1 MAAKKQKQSTE
12 TRGAKEATGPVITND
27 RRIAVDIEADRLKPA
42 EWNVHDAEDKT
53 SETFR
58 GLVESIRANGIIHR
72 IIVRKL
78 DGGRFEIID
87 GHRRYLAAKQV
98 GMKEIPCEVVG
109 ASDEDAKLL
118 TVTANVQ
125 RIDNDPFLEAELI
138 GMLLK
143 KNLAFREIAARMGKG
158 EAYVRRRARLL
169 SLTEPWKDLAKRCP
183 CSYEMLEN
191 VASHTPELQNRVA
204 EEEGIAEWEHDEDDE
219 TLGWEDVESSFKA
232 ELRSL
237 DDAPFDTKDCT
248 NCPYN
253 TDSEALLFP
262 FLSEG
267 GGRCQNAGCFA
278 KKWDAY
284 IDKTLA
290 DIKAKG
296 KPAIE
301 VADRWHIP
309 NYWETAETEDSQHPQ
324 AYLYVEG
331 GLRRIRWAKKPERKQ
346 KDPTETHEQ
355 KAARKLAKARERA
368 LSEACHRVRDAFRE
382 ANKAEVARKM
392 RSIFLSDETAFS
404 EAADYFAAKA
414 CGYATLDECATLVRV
429 CGGPA
434 QFARTFLGDAAAFTD
449 AERDA
454 LTVKDAPDDAEDGD
468 GDADTEDA
476 EA

>member
-1 MAAKKQKQSTE
+1 MAAKKQKQSTAA
-12 TRGAKEATGPVITND
+12 RGANEATGPVITND

-169 SLTEPWKDLAKRCP
+169 SLTDPWKDLAKRCP
-183 CSYEMLEN
+183 CTYEMLEN

-204 EEEGIAEWEHDEDDE
+204 DEEGIAEWEHDEDDE

-237 DDAPFDTKDCT
+237 DDAPFDTSECAK
-248 NCPYN
+248 CPYN

-278 KKWDAY
+278 RKWDAY

-346 KDPTETHEQ
+346 KEPTETPEQ
-355 KAARKLAKARERA
+355 KAARKLAKAREKA
-368 LSEACHRVRDAFRE
+368 MSSACERVRSAFSGIDRQSIT
-382 ANKAEVARKM
+382 RKI
-392 RSIFLSDETAFS
+392 RTAILDSDENVL
-404 EAADYFAAKA
+404 AASRYLAEKA
-414 CGYATLDECATLVRV
+414 CYYPSQSECASIVRIV
-429 CGGPA
+429 GGPVK
-434 QFARTFLGDAAAFTD
+434 FAERFLGDAAAFTD

-454 LTVKDAPDDAEDGD
+454 LTVKDSTDDAEDGD